1 MRGVEGCTLIRMQI
15 DDVTIEAEADQ
26 SVLDVARANGIEL
39 PALCHHPALKPAGVC
54 HLCAVETIGK
64 SGRPTTK
71 PACVLQP
78 KEGLAVKTTGAL
90 VQQARRHAFE
100 HLLAMAPQSQILRDM
115 AKDWGV
121 EIGPAP
127 DGCIRC
133 RLCIRVCREVVG
145 PAALTME
152 KHGAL
157 NYVVPLEGRCI
168 GCGTCVNICPTRVIR
183 VEDRDN
189 VRTISIRDEVIGRHP
204 LERCEGC
211 GALFATPRFLDH
223 IHDRIAPHPD
233 VKDHHQYCPT
243 CSKLF
248 SDRVRAAARRK

>member
-1 MRGVEGCTLIRMQI
+1 LFTIQI
-15 DDVTIEAEADQ
+15 DNQTLEAAADQ
-26 SVLDVARANGIEL
+26 NILDVARANGIAL

-64 SGRPTTK
+64 SGRPTTRL
-71 PACVLQP
+71 ACVLHP
-78 KEGLAVKTTGAL
+78 KEGLAVKTTGEL

-100 HLLAMAPQSQILRDM
+100 NLLALAPQSDAIRQM
-115 AKDWGV
+115 ALDWGIA
-121 EIGPAP
+121 IGPAP

-168 GCGTCVNICPTRVIR
+168 GCGTCVNICPTRVIK
-183 VEDRDN
+183 VADNDN

-211 GALFATPRFLDH
+211 GAMFATARFLDH
-223 IHDRIAPHPD
+223 IHQRITPHAD
-233 VKDHHQYCPT
+233 LKAHHHYCPT
-243 CSKLF
+243 CTKLF
-248 SDRVRAAARRK
+248 SDRVRIAGRRK

>member
-1 MRGVEGCTLIRMQI
+1 VRRGNHRQKRT
-15 DDVTIEAEADQ
+15 ADHQ
-26 SVLDVARANGIEL
+26 
-39 PALCHHPALKPAGVC
+39 AG
-54 HLCAVETIGK
+54 L
-64 SGRPTTK
+64 
-71 PACVLQP
+71 LQP
-78 KEGLAVKTTGAL
+78 TEGLVVKTTGEL

-100 HLLAMAPQSQILRDM
+100 YLLTMAPQSDILRQM
-115 AKDWGV
+115 ARDWGV
-121 EIGPAP
+121 DIGPAP

-168 GCGTCVNICPTRVIR
+168 GCGTCANICPTRVID
-183 VEDRDN
+183 VEDQDT
-189 VRTISIRDEVIGRHP
+189 VRTITIRDEVIGRHP

-223 IHDRIAPHPD
+223 IQNRVAPHTD
-233 VKDHHQYCPT
+233 LKEHHHYCPT
-243 CSKLF
+243 CNKLF
-248 SDRVRAAARRK
+248 SDRVRAAGRRK